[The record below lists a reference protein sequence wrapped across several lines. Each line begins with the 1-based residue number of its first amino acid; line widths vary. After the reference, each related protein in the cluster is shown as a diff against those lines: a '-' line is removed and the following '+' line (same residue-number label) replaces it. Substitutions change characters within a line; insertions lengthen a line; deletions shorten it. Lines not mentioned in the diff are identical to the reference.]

1 MPVKGS
7 CIILADF
14 LETGT
19 DIKTGEF
26 RRMWLVRGQ
35 SVVISGSLYIKI
47 HSLLSKMKNDF
58 WKGCVYRP
66 CIVRLR
72 VHVLHLHIRIKI
84 CKGGKNVL
92 TKLNS
97 WVSFIAVIEEFNF
110 CPEYAQLVH
119 CLELQIP
126 KNLHFVHRHQIYLTL
141 SLMALLPPP

>member
-58 WKGCVYRP
+58 
-66 CIVRLR
+66 
-72 VHVLHLHIRIKI
+72 
-84 CKGGKNVL
+84 
-92 TKLNS
+92 
-97 WVSFIAVIEEFNF
+97 
-110 CPEYAQLVH
+110 
-119 CLELQIP
+119 
-126 KNLHFVHRHQIYLTL
+126 
-141 SLMALLPPP
+141 